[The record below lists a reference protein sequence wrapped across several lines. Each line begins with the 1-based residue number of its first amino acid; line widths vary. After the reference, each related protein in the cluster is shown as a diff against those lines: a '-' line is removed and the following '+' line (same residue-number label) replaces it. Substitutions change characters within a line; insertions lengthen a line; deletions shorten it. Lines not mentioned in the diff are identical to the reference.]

1 MSTAAMPSASMKAA
15 TTVKA
20 PTKTRLP
27 TRGHSSHRAA
37 MIKATESAGVQTG
50 LMSYVR

>member
-1 MSTAAMPSASMKAA
+1 MKASTAMKA

-27 TRGHSSHRAA
+27 TRGHPSHRAA
-37 MIKATESAGVQTG
+37 MIKAAESARVQTG
-50 LMSYVR
+50 LMSYAK